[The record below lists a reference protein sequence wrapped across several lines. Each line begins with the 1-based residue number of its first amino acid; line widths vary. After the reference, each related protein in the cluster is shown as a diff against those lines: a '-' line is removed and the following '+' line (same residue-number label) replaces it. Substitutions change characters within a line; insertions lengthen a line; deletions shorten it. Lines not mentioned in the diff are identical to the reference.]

1 MQIKDLCT
9 SCDCWTITTIEH
21 DSKTATFTC
30 THCENTFEQP
40 WDANTRSMIRSIRHS
55 LKSRTKKYPELQELK
70 YAGDFV
76 KLEARPDKPRK
87 GGCK

>member
-21 DSKTATFTC
+21 DSETATFTC
-30 THCENTFEQP
+30 TYCKNSFQMP
-40 WDANTRSMIRSIRHS
+40 WDTNTRFMIRSIRTS
-55 LKSRTKKYPELQELK
+55 LKKRTKKYPELQELK

-76 KLEARPDKPRK
+76 KLVERADPPK
-87 GGCK
+87 GQGCK

>member
-9 SCDCWTITTIEH
+9 NCDCWTITMIEH
-21 DSKTATFTC
+21 DGKAATFTC
-30 THCENTFEQP
+30 THCKNSFEMP
-40 WDANTRSMIRSIRHS
+40 WDTNTRFMIRSIRHS
-55 LKSRTKKYPELQELK
+55 LKKRTKKYPELQELK

-76 KLEARPDKPRK
+76 KLVERADEPKK